1 MKELAN
7 VNNRIRVFGNT
18 GGLGNKVIR
27 SAAMGLGCK
36 VEIINPGKTIKL
48 SSKDTSIVWGILRG
62 SDQIIKTCG
71 E

>member
-27 SAAMGLGCK
+27 SAAMGLGA
-36 VEIINPGKTIKL
+36 KL
-48 SSKDTSIVWGILRG
+48 K
-62 SDQIIKTCG
+62 
-71 E
+71 